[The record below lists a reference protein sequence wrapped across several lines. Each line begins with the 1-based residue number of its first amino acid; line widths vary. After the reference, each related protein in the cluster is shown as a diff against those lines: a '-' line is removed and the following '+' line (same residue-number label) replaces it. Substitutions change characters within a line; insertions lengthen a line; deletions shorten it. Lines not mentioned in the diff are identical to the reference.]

1 MDTIKEQPEVGTLQ
15 QSPREM
21 VAGVINL
28 ISLPE
33 ICIRVNT
40 ALEDPNHTSKQIGDI
55 ISHDPALTTRILRIV
70 NSAYYNFPNKIDLV
84 SRAISIIGEDDLR
97 GLVLATSALE
107 VFDRIPNQ
115 LVNIE
120 LFWQH
125 SVFTGIVA
133 RLLSKQCNILH
144 GERLFIAGL
153 LHDIGKL
160 VLYYKEPEISQSV
173 LLRASESTGL
183 VHDAEQELLGFTHAD
198 VGATL
203 IEAWQ
208 LPDSFR
214 HIILNHH
221 SPAKAEDFEIETSI
235 VHIANAI
242 VNSLSPELPVDEHL
256 LDDCND
262 FDPVSLQITKI
273 NLQTLP
279 AIVADAQE
287 QTHEVLNIM
296 FPMY

>member
-1 MDTIKEQPEVGTLQ
+1 MEVMEPENKKKAQ
-15 QSPREM
+15 MKDPKEM

-33 ICIRVNT
+33 ICVRVNT
-40 ALEDPNHTSKQIGDI
+40 ALEDPAHTHKQLGEI
-55 ISHDPALTTRILRIV
+55 ITHDPALTARILRIV
-70 NSAYYNFPNKIDLV
+70 NSAYYNFPNKIELV

-107 VFDRIPNQ
+107 VFNKIPNQ
-115 LVNIE
+115 LLNME

-160 VLYYKEPEISQSV
+160 ILYYKEPKISQDV
-173 LLRASESTGL
+173 LLEASESDGSL
-183 VHDAEQELLGFTHAD
+183 VHAENKILGFTHAD
-198 VGATL
+198 VGAEL
-203 IEAWQ
+203 MAAWQ
-208 LPDSFR
+208 LADSLKT
-214 HIILNHH
+214 IIRFHH
-221 SPAKAEDFEIETSI
+221 SPANAEDYRVETAI
-235 VHIANAI
+235 VHIANAV
-242 VNSLSPELPVDEHL
+242 VNALSPDLPVDEHM
-256 LDDCND
+256 LDESND
-262 FDPVSLQITKI
+262 FDPVSLEITGI
-273 NLQTLP
+273 DLAGLP
-279 AIVADAQE
+279 EVITSAQE